1 MPVYEFTCQDCHK
14 TFEISRPISEAGGGG
29 AAACPNCGSTKTER
43 TWSSVFA
50 ITGKKS

>member
-14 TFEISRPISEAGGGG
+14 TFEISRPISETGSAS
-29 AAACPNCGSTKTER
+29 CPHCGSTNVER
-43 TWSSVFA
+43 TWSRVFA

>member
-1 MPVYEFTCQDCHK
+1 MPIYEFTCLDCRK
-14 TFEISRPISEAGGGG
+14 PFEISRPMSEAGPGG
-29 AAACPNCGSTKTER
+29 ASCPHCGSTRVER

>member
-14 TFEISRPISEAGGGG
+14 TFEVTHPISQKATGP
-29 AAACPNCGSTKTER
+29 AACPNCGSKKTER

-50 ITGKKS
+50 ITAKKS